1 MSLYRF
7 AAYTGSAVAVLLSTA
22 SAFAQTDYQYQFDEI
37 VVPAATAE
45 EPIAVEFSVAKA
57 ADYLQQSATAWIG
70 SRNCI
75 ACHTTGVHLVTRP
88 ALSASLG
95 LPDESLRQFALDQ
108 INDLKMMKRDTLLK
122 GVNPVKVVYAAG
134 GLAEWDAHV
143 TGTLSPETIDALS
156 FMFEIQMENGTWGN
170 TDCWPPYESD
180 TYHVATAAAMALAT
194 APGYLQNP
202 PDDKAKAGIAQ
213 LKQFLRTETPP
224 HDYGRALLLWAGSR
238 FPDLL
243 EDAQKQELI
252 DMLLSHQR
260 DDGGWS
266 IRTFAAPEK
275 WGKGNRAEKLR
286 SEPEFADPPSDGHQ
300 TGLAIIV
307 LREAGVSAD
316 DAGIQKGIAWLLANQ
331 RESGRWWTRSLNTDK
346 WHFITF
352 SGTAYPLL
360 ALQMC
365 DALPRVAVK

>member
-1 MSLYRF
+1 MISSRFIAFAGPVVVVLMS
-7 AAYTGSAVAVLLSTA
+7 ASTTL
-22 SAFAQTDYQYQFDEI
+22 AQTDYQYQYDDI
-37 VVPAATAE
+37 LVPAASAD
-45 EPIAVEFSVAKA
+45 EPVAAAFSTDKA
-57 ADYLQQSATAWIG
+57 ATYLQQSAAAWIG
-70 SRNCI
+70 TRKCI

-95 LPDESLRQFALDQ
+95 KPDDNLRQFALEQ
-108 INDLKMMKRDTLLK
+108 IIDLKMMRRETLLK

-134 GLAEWDAHV
+134 GLAEWDAHI
-143 TGTLSPETIDALS
+143 TGQLSPETIDAFS
-156 FMFEIQMENGTWGN
+156 FLFEIQLENGTWAN

-194 APGYLQNP
+194 APGYLKNP
-202 PDDKAKAGIAQ
+202 PDEQAKTGISK
-213 LKQFLRTETPP
+213 LKKFLRSETPP
-224 HDYGRALLLWAGSR
+224 HDYGKALLLWASTR
-238 FPDLL
+238 MPDLI
-243 EDAQKQELI
+243 DATQKQELI
-252 DMLLSHQR
+252 EMLLSHQR
-260 DDGGWS
+260 EDGGWS
-266 IRTFAAPEK
+266 IRTFAAPES

-286 SEPEFADPPSDGHQ
+286 SEPEFANPPSDGHQ

-307 LREAGVSAD
+307 LREAGLAAD
-316 DAGIQKGIAWLLANQ
+316 DPRIQKGIAWLLANQ

-365 DALPRVAVK
+365 DALPKVAAK